1 MASAMS
7 PPSFIPYQSSPLAPE
22 HSSSRN
28 QQSPSPSVP
37 RHTAKLWDEYERR
50 AIDNAKRRET
60 SYSSNTVSAS
70 QSQSQRISNGTVF
83 DIIRSYDTPASPVP
97 SAKFDFDF
105 GTPKTRRKAS
115 RPATPST
122 VAICKTCRGSIDYS
136 SGVCEKCMRSIV
148 LPPSGESTPLSPSRR
163 NFATTN
169 LPRLHKESTSGTSTP
184 TSTSPKR
191 RPQRD
196 SATHLL
202 DHEPPIRLSSLRPP
216 PTLEQAPR
224 ISTDTTRS
232 RKSSLTDPNEP
243 FLRLQISRKPLPRTS
258 PSTPS
263 TPPYNAHAH
272 AHTRT
277 PSHVHAHI
285 TTPPSNSNSHYTHTH
300 SAYPSHAS
308 ATPSELST
316 LYPYISHSTATTS
329 PPSVCRASY
338 SLQNTTSAWDDWD
351 SDEEDKAGLV
361 GYWRGKKWRGSR
373 GSLGGSAATTTRESA
388 SAGEDGGKEEGKRSG
403 KRRGFVRVLSCGC
416 GEKE

>member
-7 PPSFIPYQSSPLAPE
+7 PPSFIPYQSSPLALEQSPF
-22 HSSSRN
+22 RN

-37 RHTAKLWDEYERR
+37 RHTAKIWDEYERR
-50 AIDNAKRRET
+50 AIDNAKTRDT
-60 SYSSNTVSAS
+60 TYSTNTVSAPP
-70 QSQSQRISNGTVF
+70 SQSQRLSNGTVF
-83 DIIRSYDTPASPVP
+83 DIIRSYDSPASPAP
-97 SAKFDFDF
+97 SARFDFDF
-105 GTPKTRRKAS
+105 ATPTTHRKAS
-115 RPATPST
+115 RPTSSST
-122 VAICKTCRGSIDYS
+122 VAICKTCRGSINYA
-136 SGVCEKCMRSIV
+136 SGVCEKCMKSII
-148 LPPSGESTPLSPSRR
+148 LPPSGESTPPLSPSRR

-169 LPRLHKESTSGTSTP
+169 LPKLHKESTSGTSTP
-184 TSTSPKR
+184 TSVSPKR

-196 SATHLL
+196 SATHLVEA
-202 DHEPPIRLSSLRPP
+202 EPPIRLSSLRPP
-216 PTLEQAPR
+216 PSLEQPHR
-224 ISTDTTRS
+224 GSTETTRS

-243 FLRLQISRKPLPRTS
+243 FLRLQITRKPLPRTS

-263 TPPYNAHAH
+263 TPPSASSQAHNAHAR
-272 AHTRT
+272 AY
-277 PSHVHAHI
+277 SHAHI
-285 TTPPSNSNSHYTHTH
+285 TTPPQYTH
-300 SAYPSHAS
+300 YPRHAS

-316 LYPYISHSTATTS
+316 LYPYISNSTAS

-373 GSLGGSAATTTRESA
+373 GSLGTAGARRD
-388 SAGEDGGKEEGKRSG
+388 SAGKDDEGKEEGRR